1 MRIAPFLAAALA
13 AASLASCD
21 RPQTGGDAPA
31 AAVESFAYSAAG
43 DVSGYYMPMDEVR
56 YDQWTLDHLFLG
68 QAAEFQTWQGGERS
82 ETFGPVMLTFDHA
95 SSPMVE
101 TELGETRRVSVR
113 VLPTVYAVDDV
124 QVRFEGQSPELGRVI
139 FDGRMDQGALAT
151 SRRNLGDEGVVM
163 TGSLKVGDSAPR
175 AVRLRWW
182 MGD

>member
-1 MRIAPFLAAALA
+1 MRIVPLLAAAVA
-13 AASLASCD
+13 AAAFASCD
-21 RPQTGGDAPA
+21 RSGTADRTPPSPA
-31 AAVESFAYSAAG
+31 ESFAYNAAG
-43 DVSGYYMPMDEVR
+43 DISGYYMPMDETRFGPWV
-56 YDQWTLDHLFLG
+56 LDHIFVG
-68 QAAEFQTWQGGERS
+68 QSAEFETWQGGERS
-82 ETFGPVMLTFDHA
+82 ETFAPVMLTFDHA

>member
-1 MRIAPFLAAALA
+1 MRIVPFLAAALA
-13 AASLASCD
+13 AAALASCD
-21 RPQTGGDAPA
+21 RPGGGDDAPA
-31 AAVESFAYSAAG
+31 APAESFAYNAAG
-43 DVSGYYMPMDEVR
+43 DVSGYYLPMDEVR
-56 YDQWTLDHLFLG
+56 FDKWTLDHLFVG
-68 QAAEFQTWQGGERS
+68 QAAEFQAWQGGERG
-82 ETFGPVMLTFDHA
+82 ETFGPVMLTFEDA
-95 SSPMVE
+95 TSSMVQ
-101 TELGETRRVSVR
+101 TELGETRSVSVR

-163 TGSLKVGDSAPR
+163 TGSLKVGDAAPR